1 MMLILITLKIIIS
14 NRNICLSSEKH
25 ILFILFLGFF
35 DRTRTRWR
43 YYKMQWNKKRSVLTR
58 EGLSA
63 KFYCYSLYC
72 ALLPIHSVPVTHFSV
87 MTHDFR

>member
-1 MMLILITLKIIIS
+1 
-14 NRNICLSSEKH
+14 
-25 ILFILFLGFF
+25 
-35 DRTRTRWR
+35 
-43 YYKMQWNKKRSVLTR
+43 MQWNKKRSVLTR